1 MANKRRTDK
10 GEVIPPY
17 LKDDGYLY
25 VMVTGEDGRRQEHPV
40 HILVAETFLGFA
52 PSPEHRVVHKNG
64 KLTDNAV
71 TNLECA
77 CQGDRAQDHSR
88 DCG

>member
-10 GEVIPPY
+10 GEVISPY
-17 LKDDGYLY
+17 LKNDGYLY
-25 VMVTGEDGRRQEHPV
+25 VMVTGEDGRQQEHAV

-71 TNLECA
+71 TNLEWRVP
-77 CQGDRAQDHSR
+77 G
-88 DCG
+88 

>member
-1 MANKRRTDK
+1 MANKRSRER
-10 GEVIPPY
+10 GERIPSY

-25 VMVTGEDGRRQEHPV
+25 VMVTGEDGRQEEHAV

-64 KLTDNAV
+64 NLTDNVV
-71 TNLECA
+71 TNLEW
-77 CQGDRAQDHSR
+77 RVPE
-88 DCG
+88 